1 MCKCCVDEGRMTQ
14 AELDER
20 LAAGD
25 VTVQAMAD
33 QSPEEFAKALD
44 AMMDEAIAAGED
56 PLVATMTAILVAQ
69 EYREARA
76 GLN

>member
-1 MCKCCVDEGRMTQ
+1 MCKCCVDEGYMTQ
-14 AELDER
+14 AELDAC

-44 AMMDEAIAAGED
+44 AMMDEDIARGTD
-56 PLVATMTAILVAQ
+56 PLVAVIVAALVTQ
-69 EYREARA
+69 EYQRARA
-76 GLN
+76 ELN